1 MATATQQKTK
11 AKVKQEPASTIFKW
25 EGTDKKGNKVKGE
38 TTAASMAIVR
48 ATLRKQGI
56 NAKKVRKK
64 PKDLFSA
71 SVKKNN
77 SYGYRYLFKATGNND
92 EGRRSPRPI
101 L

>member
-11 AKVKQEPASTIFKW
+11 TKQEPASTIFKW

-38 TTAASMAIVR
+38 TTAASMTIVR

-64 PKDLFSA
+64 TKELFAASA
-71 SVKKNN
+71 KKISPLNIA
-77 SYGYRYLFKATGNND
+77 LFTRQLEQMLKAGVT
-92 EGRRSPRPI
+92 
-101 L
+101 